1 MTWFYLT
8 LTAVLI
14 LFVIILY
21 HVVKTTKEQMESKL
35 KAQKHQLTNNIA
47 HEIRTPVA
55 SIRGYLETLVE
66 MPDMDEAHKRQFIE
80 RAYSQTLRL
89 SNLIGDI
96 SLITKIEQDPTI
108 LSKEYICVRKL
119 VDDIVIELEKRIRE
133 MGATVNNLIGEDVCV
148 KANQPLFYAIF
159 RNLIENSLKYAGKDF
174 TIEIRCDAVDENQA
188 RFIYFDT
195 GKGVDDR
202 ELGQLFERFYR
213 ARGNS
218 YSEGSGLGLS
228 IVKNAVEA
236 HGGKVT
242 ARRHNPGGGLEFEFY
257 ICSSK

>member
-1 MTWFYLT
+1 MNWFYIT
-8 LTAVLI
+8 LAAVLV
-14 LFVIILY
+14 LFVIVLY
-21 HVVKTTKEQMESKL
+21 HVIRTTKEQMESKL

-108 LSKEYICVRKL
+108 LSKEYIGVRKL
-119 VDDIVIELEKRIRE
+119 IDDIILELSQRIED
-133 MGATVNNLIGEDVCV
+133 MGVTVTDNIGEDISI

-159 RNLIENSLKYAGKDF
+159 RNLIENSLKYAGKGF
-174 TIEIRCDAVDENQA
+174 QIEINCPAQEMDRTVF
-188 RFIYFDT
+188 RYFDT
-195 GKGVDDR
+195 GKGVDEK
-202 ELGQLFERFYR
+202 ELGHLFERFYR
-213 ARGNS
+213 VKGNS

-236 HGGKVT
+236 HGGKIC
-242 ARRHNPGGGLEFEFY
+242 ARQHKPSGLEFEFY
-257 ICSSK
+257 ISNKTS

>member
-8 LTAVLI
+8 LSAVLI

-21 HVVKTTKEQMESKL
+21 HVIRTTKEQMESKL

-96 SLITKIEQDPTI
+96 SLITKIEQDPAI
-108 LSKEYICVRKL
+108 LEKEYIGARKL
-119 VDDIVIELEKRIRE
+119 VDDIALELDGRIKD

-159 RNLIENSLKYAGKDF
+159 RNLIENSLKYAGKGF
-174 TIEIRCDAVDENQA
+174 TIEISCDPSQTDKTV
-188 RFIYFDT
+188 FTYFDT

-202 ELGQLFERFYR
+202 ELGRLFERFYR
-213 ARGNS
+213 VRGNS

-236 HGGKVT
+236 HGGKIR
-242 ARRHNPGGGLEFEFY
+242 AKRHSPEGGLEFEFY
-257 ICSSK
+257 ICSNK